1 VLALGVV
8 GCFPQ
13 RELITGKGGGGGQDG
28 SAAVPDSGQQGREEL
43 DSGAAAGERPV
54 PTGLVPDEG
63 PDSGGYTVEI
73 QTSAGEAVE
82 AVRFGETPVDIISRT
97 GALVRVLVPALPV
110 GAGSQS
116 ELLDVVIDDAMG
128 SSTVPGGF
136 RSFADATGQGHV
148 LVHLSH
154 LRWIDVAA
162 ARELGA
168 EDELVAR
175 AWTVA
180 PGELWPE
187 EQAWSVEDGGC
198 TGLASPASLLPGG
211 GSVTLRLSDTRS
223 FALDADGT
231 GAFAG
236 RWAYPA
242 GGTELPGLTGQSFDV
257 DLQTAV
263 WPTGLLPGA
272 AALPQDWSLD
282 APTLAEPALDLPQI
296 DGFRVA
302 WSGAVADRMAVHLRD
317 LKGGAEV
324 WCLVENTGEYVI
336 PEEYT
341 LGFASDWGT
350 YEVEL
355 TVWAVGRN
363 ATTVQYNNGQVRVSG
378 ATGYRGRRT
387 FFDLP

>member
-1 VLALGVV
+1 MLLGAV

-13 RELITGKGGGGGQDG
+13 RELITGKGSGAGEVGSESPRDTGEGG
-28 SAAVPDSGQQGREEL
+28 AAGV

-73 QTSAGEAVE
+73 QTSAGESVE
-82 AVRFGETPVDIISRT
+82 AVHFGEAPVDIVSRT
-97 GALVRVLVPALPV
+97 HALVRVLVPALPV
-110 GAGSQS
+110 EAGVQS
-116 ELLDVVIDDAMG
+116 ELLEVVLDDAEG
-128 SSTVPGGF
+128 GSTVPGGF
-136 RSFADATGQGHV
+136 RSFADASGQGHV

-154 LRWIDVAA
+154 LRWIDVAE

-175 AWTVA
+175 AWTVEPTA
-180 PGELWPE
+180 LWPE

-198 TGLASPASLLPGG
+198 RSLSAPAVLLPGG
-211 GSVTLRLSDTRS
+211 GSVTLRLADARA

-231 GAFAG
+231 GRFEG

-242 GGTELPGLTGQSFDV
+242 GGTELPGLTGQTLDL
-257 DLQTAV
+257 DLQTAA

-272 AALPQDWSLD
+272 VELPHDWSLD
-282 APTLAEPALDLPQI
+282 APELAEPAVDLPQI

-324 WCLVENTGEYVI
+324 WCLVDNTGEYVV

-341 LGFASDWGT
+341 LPFASDWGT

-355 TVWAVGRN
+355 TVWAVSRN